1 MTTAGSGTVH
11 RGQVPSHDRRTGDG
25 AVAPPVVEVRGL
37 AKYYAVRTG
46 FFRHGHLVAAEQVS
60 FSIARGETLAL
71 VGESGSGK
79 STVGKCILRLEDP
92 SAGDVALNGEPVT
105 GIPSHT
111 LRHMRAQM
119 QMVFQDP
126 LDSLN
131 PRKRVWTL
139 VAEPLWLHGLAPRS
153 NVKDKAA
160 ELFELVGLSPDH
172 LDRYPHQLSGGQQQ
186 RVGIA
191 RALATNPAFAVLD
204 EPTSALDVSVQAQ
217 LIKLLRDLQQQ
228 LQLSYLFITHDLA
241 LATIFSA
248 RVAVMYLGHI
258 MELGSTR
265 VVLSRPFNPYTRA
278 LISATPVDNPWET
291 RERIT
296 LVGEPSSPIDPPV
309 GCRLAPRCPYVLPK
323 CRAQPIPLAEV
334 LPGHAVRCIRFQE
347 EHANGVW
354 EPEPTVAANGATL
367 GHVPHAAAKLKH
379 DTAIPAAEA

>member
-1 MTTAGSGTVH
+1 LIGPSAANSREEKSGNAAMPDGRAPATVI
-11 RGQVPSHDRRTGDG
+11 
-25 AVAPPVVEVRGL
+25 EVRNL

-46 FFRHGHLVAAEQVS
+46 LFGHGRLVAAEEIT
-60 FSIARGETLAL
+60 FSIGQGETLAL

-79 STVGKCILRLEDP
+79 STVGKCILRLEEP
-92 SAGDVALNGEPVT
+92 SAGDVFLRGQPVT
-105 GIPSHT
+105 GIPFRD
-111 LRHMRAQM
+111 LQQQRAQM

-139 VAEPLWLHGLAPRS
+139 VAEPLWLHGLAPKRE
-153 NVKDKAA
+153 VKERVAA
-160 ELFELVGLSPDH
+160 LFELVGLSRDH

-217 LIKLLRDLQQQ
+217 LINLLRDLQRR
-228 LQLSYLFITHDLA
+228 LQLSYLFITHDLSLAA
-241 LATIFSA
+241 LLST

-258 MELGSTR
+258 MELGPTR

-278 LISATPVDNPWET
+278 LISATPIDNPWE
-291 RERIT
+291 RRDRIT
-296 LVGEPSSPIDPPV
+296 LVGEPHSPIDPPT

-323 CRAQPIPLAEV
+323 CRAQPIRLEEV
-334 LPGHAVRCIRFQE
+334 MPGHAVRCIRFQE
-347 EHANGVW
+347 EQRQSVW
-354 EPEPTVAANGATL
+354 EPEPTVAVGAATL
-367 GHVPHAAAKLKH
+367 EEIPHAAGSV
-379 DTAIPAAEA
+379 